1 MLSRRHFLARAA
13 AFAGGASLLAGA
25 RAIAAEPEKPF
36 AITVYK
42 SPSCGCCTK
51 WVDILKANKALRVST
66 RDVEDV
72 GAIKESVGVPS
83 SLGSCHT
90 ALAGGYAFEGHVPV
104 DLVLKVLR
112 ERPKIAGLAVP
123 GMPAGSPGMEV
134 PGRKDAYD
142 VMAFTRDGKT
152 RVFAKR

>member
-1 MLSRRHFLARAA
+1 LLSRRHFLARAA
-13 AFAGGASLLAGA
+13 TIAGGASLLAGA

-66 RDVEDV
+66 RDVDDV
-72 GAIKESVGVPS
+72 GPLKESVGVPAA
-83 SLGSCHT
+83 LASCHT
-90 ALAGGYAFEGHVPV
+90 AVANGYAFEGHVPV

-142 VMAFTRDGKT
+142 VVAFTRDGKT